1 MLDWERWTLTHS
13 SGGAVV
19 PVLVLPLFCGLG
31 LELGLAAT
39 RASSAAAVADVADV
53 PDCEGDGEVSW
64 EGGGEVVWGGT
75 LLALAGGS
83 TVVGRVVAAAE
94 VLAGGLVEGE
104 GDGDGEGEGERRGK
118 GDGDGEGAGVPDDG
132 SAWHTLSVFAV
143 VAAGAACAACA
154 VPSTPTVSKLPL
166 SKVTAATLTCAKR
179 IRIACLRCSSGL
191 PCALRD
197 SEATRG
203 RMGRCTHFSANRLHM
218 HHLPSGSQPSRPGP
232 RPAGSVYPRQ
242 HGYDGLEAGSVPWRT
257 SLVPVADGSAGNTTR
272 RFA

>member
-1 MLDWERWTLTHS
+1 MMLDWERWTLTHS

-39 RASSAAAVADVADV
+39 RASSAAAVADVPDVPEV

-64 EGGGEVVWGGT
+64 EGDGEVVWRGT

-83 TVVGRVVAAAE
+83 TVDGRVVAAAE
-94 VLAGGLVEGE
+94 VLAVGLVEGE
-104 GDGDGEGEGERRGK
+104 GEVDGEVEGEGECDGEGEGECG
-118 GDGDGEGAGVPDDG
+118 GEDEGDGEGVGVLADG

-154 VPSTPTVSKLPL
+154 VPSAPRVSKLPL

-218 HHLPSGSQPSRPGP
+218 HHPSSGSQPGRPGP
-232 RPAGSVYPRQ
+232 RPAGLVYPHQ
-242 HGYDGLEAGSVPWRT
+242 HGYDGLRGGPVP
-257 SLVPVADGSAGNTTR
+257 
-272 RFA
+272 

>member
-1 MLDWERWTLTHS
+1 LMLDWERWTLTHS

-83 TVVGRVVAAAE
+83 TVDGRVVAAAE
-94 VLAGGLVEGE
+94 VLADGLVEGE
-104 GDGDGEGEGERRGK
+104 GEGEVEGEGDGEGEGECG
-118 GDGDGEGAGVPDDG
+118 GEDEGDGEGVGVLADG

-154 VPSTPTVSKLPL
+154 VPSAPRVSKLPL

-218 HHLPSGSQPSRPGP
+218 HHPSSGS
-232 RPAGSVYPRQ
+232 RPARRTLGRSPFSVFT
-242 HGYDGLEAGSVPWRT
+242 A
-257 SLVPVADGSAGNTTR
+257 SAQI
-272 RFA
+272 